1 MSTGLDA
8 GELTDVAYEL
18 REGVALI
25 TLNRP
30 HEGNALTRAM
40 HEDLEAI
47 WAEVKANDAIRCAI
61 VTGAGERHFC
71 TGASVSNLST
81 DKAGSSLQNR
91 PLDEVVRLTPYQNRV
106 WKPVICA
113 VNGLVAGGGLH
124 FVVDSD
130 IVVAAET
137 AAFMD
142 THTTVGQVGAIENV
156 GLARRMT
163 LGGALLM
170 TLVGRDYRMPA
181 ARAHQLGLVDLLE
194 PTPAATLARAFEL
207 AESIKKN
214 SPQALALS
222 KQAIWGAMEDGYTRS
237 VEAGWS
243 LLRLQWSH
251 PDFVEGPK
259 AFGEKRAPVWNP
271 DPNARR

>member
-1 MSTGLDA
+1 MSNGLGTSA
-8 GELTDVAYEL
+8 LQDVAYEL

-40 HEDLEAI
+40 HDDLEAI
-47 WAEVKANDAIRCAI
+47 WGEVKANDDIRCAVI
-61 VTGAGERHFC
+61 TGAGERHFC

-81 DKAGSSLQNR
+81 DKPGASLQNK
-91 PLDEVVRLTPYQNRV
+91 PLDEVVRLTSYQNRV

-142 THTTVGQVGAIENV
+142 THATVGQVGALENI

-163 LGGALLM
+163 LGGALLL
-170 TLVGRDYRMPA
+170 TLVGRDHRMHA

-194 PTPAATLARAFEL
+194 PTAAATLDRAFEL

-222 KQAIWGAMEDGYTRS
+222 KQAIWGAMEQGYTPS
-237 VEAGWS
+237 LEAGWS

-251 PDFVEGPK
+251 PDFVEGPR
-259 AFGEKRAPVWNP
+259 AFAEKRAPVWNP
-271 DPNARR
+271 DANARR